1 MLLIILGNND
11 IWELIWMERVTFNIF
26 YDDDNRFILVKVD
39 SQKPSSLAYI
49 VKILEEYWVLAPQ
62 EIEVGFSP
70 IDAITWVLME
80 NK

>member
-70 IDAITWVLME
+70 IDSITWVLTE